1 VRAKKKFVS
10 YSGVF
15 SLNCHGIV
23 LLAELP
29 ATAALA
35 VCVPQNKSAL
45 LAQERRLDG

>member
-23 LLAELP
+23 LLAGLL

-35 VCVPQNKSAL
+35 VGVPQDKSAV
-45 LAQERRLDG
+45 LAHELRLDD